1 MIFEPEISVPDNLT
15 GSERRRVSKL
25 LKIVELPHV
34 RYQILKGSDR
44 ILREA
49 GIDSRLVREED
60 GEALIIVA
68 AALAYSRLSQ
78 DHKNFVLEGAG
89 RFGKKGRGRLKGRIQ
104 ALAGDRLTM
113 PGSFPATM
121 SDKEIEEQIPQIKL
135 IGQGYNIAAT
145 KSKGASRVLFKAMAR
160 AHKQAQLEYQKE
172 QEHRSATRK
181 HDLNNR

>member
-60 GEALIIVA
+60 GEALEHRRRSVSLLSIVA
-68 AALAYSRLSQ
+68 
-78 DHKNFVLEGAG
+78 
-89 RFGKKGRGRLKGRIQ
+89 
-104 ALAGDRLTM
+104 
-113 PGSFPATM
+113 
-121 SDKEIEEQIPQIKL
+121 
-135 IGQGYNIAAT
+135 
-145 KSKGASRVLFKAMAR
+145 
-160 AHKQAQLEYQKE
+160 
-172 QEHRSATRK
+172 RS
-181 HDLNNR
+181 